1 MTKKKQRRGT
11 GDQFT
16 RELIERME
24 QCPNA
29 ESLNRN
35 VLMPFVSA
43 LEAVCEARGYML
55 NIYGEK
61 SNIVFT
67 NDDYAPVI
75 YDMVEAFLDAQEE
88 EEGDNGADGDKD

>member
-1 MTKKKQRRGT
+1 MTRKKQRGGR

-16 RELIERME
+16 KDLIERME

-29 ESLNRN
+29 ETLNKN
-35 VLMPFVSA
+35 VLMPFVNA
-43 LEAVCEARGYML
+43 LETVCQARGYML

-67 NDDYAPVI
+67 NEDFAPVI
-75 YDMVEAFLDAQEE
+75 YDMIESFLDAQEAE
-88 EEGDNGADGDKD
+88 EAGDDES